1 MQYTLVIYFVLPQVL
16 PDPLH
21 LSKPPKTLLFYQ
33 GLSNYSV
40 KAGLMERETMKDNGN
55 NGGKTEERRQMGR

>member
-16 PDPLH
+16 PDPLP
-21 LSKPPKTLLFYQ
+21 LPKPPKTLLFYH

-40 KAGLMERETMKDNGN
+40 KAGNNER
-55 NGGKTEERRQMGR
+55 